1 MHKYLYKKALV
12 EWLIYH
18 EHLMLIKKKKCIR
31 YSIEIYSSGGYY
43 A

>member
-18 EHLMLIKKKKCIR
+18 GLLMLKKKNVLDI
-31 YSIEIYSSGGYY
+31 
-43 A
+43 